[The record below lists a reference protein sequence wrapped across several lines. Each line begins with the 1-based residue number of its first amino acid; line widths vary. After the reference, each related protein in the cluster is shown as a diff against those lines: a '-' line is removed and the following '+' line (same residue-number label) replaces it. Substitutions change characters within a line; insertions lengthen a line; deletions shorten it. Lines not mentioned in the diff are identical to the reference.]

1 MRKATDVFGEWA
13 RIGKDEGME
22 EGHAS
27 SVDEML
33 KFSLKERNLIN
44 QRFNFLD
51 LGCGNGWVVR
61 KVINNNLC
69 EIAIGIDGAEQMI
82 SKAKSRGKA
91 EHYIHA
97 DITTYQPSVK
107 FDLVHSMEVMY
118 YLNDPFSIIERTE
131 DSWLNSG
138 GRLIIGIDLYYENI
152 DSHSWEE
159 KVNTPMLMLKE
170 SEWVDMFKEAG
181 FTEVKSW
188 RANKKNDSSGTLV
201 LTGKKA

>member
-91 EHYIHA
+91 EHYIHV

-181 FTEVKSW
+181 FTEVESW

>member
-1 MRKATDVFGEWA
+1 MLKATDVFGEWA
-13 RIGKDEGME
+13 ILGKDEGME

-33 KFSLKERNLIN
+33 KFSLKERTLIN
-44 QRFNFLD
+44 QNFNFLD

-61 KVINNNLC
+61 KVINNPLC

-82 SKAKSRGKA
+82 SKAKSQGKE

-118 YLNDPFSIIERTE
+118 YLKDPFSVIERTE

-159 KVNTPMLMLKE
+159 KVNIPMLMLKE

-181 FTEVKSW
+181 FTEVESW

>member
-1 MRKATDVFGEWA
+1 
-13 RIGKDEGME
+13 
-22 EGHAS
+22 
-27 SVDEML
+27 
-33 KFSLKERNLIN
+33 
-44 QRFNFLD
+44 
-51 LGCGNGWVVR
+51 
-61 KVINNNLC
+61 
-69 EIAIGIDGAEQMI
+69 
-82 SKAKSRGKA
+82 
-91 EHYIHA
+91 
-97 DITTYQPSVK
+97 
-107 FDLVHSMEVMY
+107 MY
-118 YLNDPFSIIERTE
+118 YLKDPFSVIERIE

-181 FTEVKSW
+181 FTEVESW

>member
-82 SKAKSRGKA
+82 SKAKSRGKT

-107 FDLVHSMEVMY
+107 FDLIHSMEVMY

-181 FTEVKSW
+181 FTEVESW

>member
-170 SEWVDMFKEAG
+170 SEWLDMFKEAG
-181 FTEVKSW
+181 FTEVESW

>member
-82 SKAKSRGKA
+82 SKAKSLGKA

-170 SEWVDMFKEAG
+170 SEWLDMFKEAG
-181 FTEVKSW
+181 FTEVESW

>member
-1 MRKATDVFGEWA
+1 MHKATDVFGEWA

-181 FTEVKSW
+181 FTEVENW

>member
-61 KVINNNLC
+61 EVINNNLC

-97 DITTYQPSVK
+97 DINTYQPSVK

-181 FTEVKSW
+181 FTEVESW